1 MTVSEALRAIDET
14 VRDVFDLGTRRQA
27 KQKEGSRRN
36 VYEKSLR
43 KVKRVAGDEE
53 MEALKGWIIQSIREN
68 ERFPSGRDPRKKGA
82 QICRD
87 SGHSIPTGSF
97 LGAD

>member
-36 VYEKSLR
+36 VYEKSL
-43 KVKRVAGDEE
+43 
-53 MEALKGWIIQSIREN
+53 
-68 ERFPSGRDPRKKGA
+68 
-82 QICRD
+82 
-87 SGHSIPTGSF
+87 
-97 LGAD
+97 